1 MTVKEYLHQAYRLD
15 QRIKSD
21 TLEAQNLREMAG
33 SVSGLRYDVDRV
45 QTSKNTD
52 APFVRALERLCEL
65 ENKVADELA
74 LLSDLKKQI
83 REVIETVPD
92 TDERMVLKYRYI
104 QNMTWEQIGN
114 ELFADRTT
122 VYRWHG
128 SALQHV
134 QMPEHPIEI

>member
-52 APFVRALERLCEL
+52 APFVRALERLWEL

-92 TDERMVLKYRYI
+92 TDERMKCRMFTSSSTPLTTRLSAPCALVVL
-104 QNMTWEQIGN
+104 Q
-114 ELFADRTT
+114 L
-122 VYRWHG
+122 WHKMF
-128 SALQHV
+128 SLPW
-134 QMPEHPIEI
+134 MKR